1 MDIWTLHDEL
11 SLAKPSFKWLS
22 PDYIKLGLNKIWME
36 KAYLAINHAFF

>member
-22 PDYIKLGLNKIWME
+22 PDYIKLGLSCGIKYGSQTLRE
-36 KAYLAINHAFF
+36 TTYL